1 MEKTNLNLANK
12 IEFIDAQVY
21 YEDGQPYLYYTGVL
35 DNGLEVEIPK
45 INLNSIQVNI
55 KKEDGL
61 YSNSVECRISF
72 DNQEENFFMKCK
84 NIKKYETGQEIR
96 VNFGG
101 NSIHKVT
108 IGKIK
113 MVSSP
118 DGLRP
123 EFHYELILPN
133 GASLSFWREKSIEE
147 MEIK

>member
-1 MEKTNLNLANK
+1 
-12 IEFIDAQVY
+12 
-21 YEDGQPYLYYTGVL
+21 
-35 DNGLEVEIPK
+35 
-45 INLNSIQVNI
+45 
-55 KKEDGL
+55 
-61 YSNSVECRISF
+61 
-72 DNQEENFFMKCK
+72 MKD
-84 NIKKYETGQEIR
+84 IKKYETGQEIE

-101 NSIHKVT
+101 NSVHKVS

>member
-12 IEFIDAQVY
+12 VKFIDAQVY
-21 YEDGQPYLYYTGVL
+21 YEDGQPYLYYTGVF

-45 INLNSIQVNI
+45 INLNSIQVHI

-61 YSNSVECRISF
+61 FSNSVECRIFF
-72 DNQEENFFMKCK
+72 DNQEEESFMKFK
-84 NIKKYETGQEIR
+84 DIKKYETGQEIK

-101 NSIHKVT
+101 DSVHKVS

>member
-21 YEDGQPYLYYTGVL
+21 YEDGQPYLYYTGVF

-45 INLNSIQVNI
+45 INLNSIQVHI
-55 KKEDGL
+55 KREEGL

-84 NIKKYETGQEIR
+84 DIKKYETGQEIK
-96 VNFGG
+96 VDFGEG
-101 NSIHKVT
+101 SIYKVS

-113 MVSSP
+113 MMSSL
-118 DGLRP
+118 DGLKP

-133 GASLSFWREKSIEE
+133 GASLSFWREEAIEE
-147 MEIK
+147 MEVK